1 VQDRFEMKLFVKY
14 DFNTLCK
21 TFIKEHLDALDIS
34 YTISSINEVSIHE
47 DLHQDKQKTLIKA
60 LNKYGIEILT
70 DQKTTLIERIKYT
83 IDDML
88 KDEKKRTLKLSSY
101 LSDSLN
107 YSYTYLS
114 TVFSENTY
122 TSIENYMILRKVDL
136 AKEFM
141 CNTNLTLTEIA
152 YRLNYSS
159 VAHLS
164 GQFKKTTGLT
174 PSAFQN
180 IMKKKKNYNP

>member
-1 VQDRFEMKLFVKY
+1 MKIFLKY
-14 DFNTLCK
+14 DFDALCK
-21 TFIKEHLDALDIS
+21 TFIKEHLDALNIS
-34 YTISSINEVSIHE
+34 YAINSINEVVIKDDFTGEKHSILS
-47 DLHQDKQKTLIKA
+47 DA
-60 LNKYGIEILT
+60 LKKYGIEILT
-70 DQKTTLIERIKYT
+70 DQKSTLIERIKQA

-88 KDEKKRTLKLSSY
+88 DDDDNKNLKLSSY
-101 LSDSLN
+101 LSDTLN

-122 TSIENYMILRKVDL
+122 TSIENYTILRKVDL
-136 AKEFM
+136 AKALM

-152 YRLNYSS
+152 YQLNYSS

-180 IMKKKKNYNP
+180 IMKKKKNIIYNTRLK

>member
-1 VQDRFEMKLFVKY
+1 MEIKLFFKY
-14 DFNTLCK
+14 DFDILCK
-21 TFIKEHLDALDIS
+21 TFIKEHLDALDVS
-34 YTISSINEVSIHE
+34 YAINSVNEVVMKDNLQE
-47 DLHQDKQKTLIKA
+47 EKYKTLSEA
-60 LNKYGIEILT
+60 LKKYGIEILT
-70 DQKTTLIERIKYT
+70 DKKSTLIERIKQA

-88 KDEKKRTLKLSSY
+88 NDDKNKHLKLSSY
-101 LSDSLN
+101 LSDTLN

-114 TVFSENTY
+114 TIFSENTY
-122 TSIENYMILRKVDL
+122 TSIENYTILRKVDL
-136 AKEFM
+136 AKAFM

-180 IMKKKKNYNP
+180 IMKKKKDYNLQ

>member
-1 VQDRFEMKLFVKY
+1 MKLFVKY
-14 DFNTLCK
+14 NFDTLCK
-21 TFIKEHLDALDIS
+21 LLIREHLDALDIS
-34 YTISSINEVSIHE
+34 YTIDSINEVNINQE
-47 DLHQDKQKTLIKA
+47 LNEIKYKELSEA
-60 LNKYGIEILT
+60 LSKFGIEILT
-70 DQKTTLIERIKYT
+70 DKKTILVERIKQA

-88 KDEKKRTLKLSSY
+88 EDEKNSNLKLSSF
-101 LSDSLN
+101 LSDHLN

-122 TSIENYMILRKVDL
+122 TSIEYYTILRKVDL
-136 AKEFM
+136 AKELI
-141 CNTNLTLTEIA
+141 CSTNLTLTEIA

-164 GQFKKTTGLT
+164 GQFKKVTGLT

-180 IMKKKKNYNP
+180 IMEKKKNYSL